1 MFFLKELPTR
11 QMLEGYHTRFPKMN
25 VSALEE
31 ALIMMRRASLLVR
44 RLERYFDVHG
54 LSLLRFLILIV
65 IDREPERDG
74 LSIGEITE
82 RVDVSK
88 PVMTRTLKSLE
99 QDGLIS
105 ITSQGEDKRV
115 KCVCLTPKGAAM
127 LNDVLPGYFSLIDE
141 FMTPSPE

>member
-11 QMLEGYHTRFPKMN
+11 QMLEGYRKRFPEMN
-25 VSALEE
+25 VPAIEE
-31 ALIMMRRASLLVR
+31 ALLMMRRASVLVR

-65 IDREPERDG
+65 IDREPEREG
-74 LSIGEITE
+74 LSFGEITE

-88 PVMTRTLKSLE
+88 PVMTRTLKTLE

-105 ITSQGEDKRV
+105 IASQNEDKRV
-115 KCVCLTPKGAAM
+115 KRVCLTKKGATM
-127 LNDVLPGYFSLIDE
+127 LEGVLPGYFSLIDE